1 MKFKTVSIITGIC
14 GLFFGLLTL
23 LVPGEFYAFYGGVL
37 GDSGMNVAQLQGA
50 AYLGFAMLLFFAA
63 KVKDLAA
70 QRAIAIGLSTHFVIG
85 FIVTLKNQL
94 AGNTNA
100 WGWSTVAIFFVLAV
114 AYFVVLMKKR

>member
-23 LVPGEFYAFYGGVL
+23 LVPGGFYAFYGGVL

-70 QRAIAIGLSTHFVIG
+70 QRAIAIGLITHFVIG
-85 FIVTLKNQL
+85 FIVSLKNQL
-94 AGNTNA
+94 VGTTNA
-100 WGWSTVAIFFVLAV
+100 WGWSTVAIFFMLAV
-114 AYFVVLMKKR
+114 AYFVVLMKKS